1 MYRRRV
7 LLFARSAR
15 DGRDDDL
22 FDLSVESPDDR
33 HRASFPSAAVCG
45 YILRRK
51 FYPRECKTVPKSP
64 ASLKTFAPAAAA
76 AALLALLC
84 VPAPAG
90 RAQVQDESHQR
101 PRRVSPAPTPAQ

>member
-1 MYRRRV
+1 MYRGRV
-7 LLFARSAR
+7 FLFARSAR

-51 FYPRECKTVPKSP
+51 FYPREFKTVPKSP
-64 ASLKTFAPAAAA
+64 ASLKTFAAVA
-76 AALLALLC
+76 AALLVLLS

-90 RAQVQDESHQR
+90 RAQVHEEAHQR
-101 PRRVSPAPTPAQ
+101 PRRVSPTPTP